1 MASFADDFENEIR
14 QHVSG
19 LKQGITIPDGLTE
32 DEAVAHAIETY
43 REATGIELPEDDVRA
58 KVRAKMDGRPTT

>member
-1 MASFADDFENEIR
+1 MASFSDDFENEIR

-32 DEAVAHAIETY
+32 DEAVAHVIAVY
-43 REATGIELPEDDVRA
+43 REQTGVELDDADIRA
-58 KVRAKMDGRPTT
+58 GIREEMDGRPTT